1 MVAVHSAKRNAA
13 VLVASSQ
20 KQTRPHSTEDKDSGI
35 SLLKLKVCFMFVVC
49 AILASTGFTV
59 RVEIGV
65 IVCLHGVAAPTLA
78 SDTDHVNILVKASQ
92 M

>member
-35 SLLKLKVCFMFVVC
+35 SLLKFKVCFVFARR
-49 AILASTGFTV
+49 AIVASSGFTV

-78 SDTDHVNILVKASQ
+78 SDTDHV
-92 M
+92 